1 MILALIEL
9 KDYIIYINYKE
20 WKQLKKFTLLREKNN
35 KFIYKSYKFSSNDN
49 LLRIEFHY
57 QLFEGDNVTDFNHRL
72 SLPMNDK
79 IFLEGD
85 FSNIIFHIGMAEA
98 ISYYK
103 IAAPKQFFIE
113 CGTLLE
119 GQKKWFAK
127 LYYNGLGEFI
137 YLNDITVTQDDL
149 VEFVSSFD
157 GADFEMINV
166 ETKENNIIPIG
177 GGKDSLVS
185 YELLKDEFKDSLMF
199 SMNPIVASKEILD
212 KHPQNSIE
220 LKRELDLEK
229 ILDFNKRG
237 YLNGHIPFSSIVGF
251 ISIWLGL
258 IYKTRYIVLSNES
271 SANEENIVFN
281 GLKVNH
287 QYSKSIEFE
296 DDFRF
301 YIASFITKDVEY
313 FSFLRPLDE
322 IHIAKLFSQ
331 TPEHFFTFR
340 SCNVGSKRNEWCGKC
355 PKCLFTYIMLCN
367 YIQDETL
374 HKIFAK
380 DMLNDSNLQELFDGL
395 SKSDE
400 VKPFE
405 CVGTYDEVN
414 YALTKK
420 RATYVDSELP
430 YLLKNYSSIDIKYN
444 LEVPFDGKNNL
455 PQKFKEILKQ
465 HVKQLSF

>member
-1 MILALIEL
+1 
-9 KDYIIYINYKE
+9 
-20 WKQLKKFTLLREKNN
+20 LKKFTQLREQNN
-35 KFIYKSYKFSSNDN
+35 KFIYKSYHFSCTDN
-49 LLRIEFHY
+49 VLLIEFHY
-57 QLFEGDNVTDFNHRL
+57 QLCEEKKVTDFKHRL

-79 IFLEGD
+79 ISLD
-85 FSNIIFHIGMAEA
+85 KDLSNIIFHIGMAEA

-103 IAAPKQFFIE
+103 IAAPKEFFIE
-113 CGTLLE
+113 CGTLLDE
-119 GQKKWFAK
+119 QKKWFKK

-137 YLNDITVTQDDL
+137 YLNDIHVTQNDL
-149 VEFVSSFD
+149 VNFISSYNGD
-157 GADFEMINV
+157 SFEMIDV
-166 ETKENNIIPIG
+166 ATKENNIIPIG

-185 YELLKDEFKDSLMF
+185 YELLKDEFPDSLMF
-199 SMNPIVASKEILD
+199 SMNPIVASKKILN
-212 KHPQNSIE
+212 KHPKKSIE
-220 LKRELDLEK
+220 LKRELDLVK
-229 ILDFNKRG
+229 ILDFNKHG

-258 IYKTRYIVLSNES
+258 IYKTKYIVLSNES
-271 SANEENIVFN
+271 SANEENIIFN

-296 DDFRF
+296 NDFRF
-301 YIASFITKDVEY
+301 YVSTFITKDVEY

-340 SCNVGSKRNEWCGKC
+340 SCNVGSKQNEWCGKC

-367 YIQDETL
+367 FIDDETL
-374 HKIFAK
+374 QKIFNK
-380 DMLNDSNLQELFDGL
+380 DMLDSQELQILFDGL

-414 YALTKK
+414 YALTRKK
-420 RATYVDSELP
+420 KSYKNKELP
-430 YLLKNYSSIDIKYN
+430 YLLREYKSVLIDYE
-444 LEVPFDGKNNL
+444 LEVPFEGENNL
-455 PQKFKEILKQ
+455 PQKFKKILKN
-465 HVKQLSF
+465 HVLQLSF